1 MQQLTFAA
9 SAAGLFMAIIFLAAA
24 SYFDGSPFGEPM
36 FENYGP
42 NNNLVSLREIRSLP
56 PRPIACNRPPAF
68 PDKTYS
74 VGHNVCAKPG
84 SR

>member
-24 SYFDGSPFGEPM
+24 SYFDGSPFGKLM

-42 NNNLVSLREIRSLP
+42 DKKLIPLREIR
-56 PRPIACNRPPAF
+56 
-68 PDKTYS
+68 
-74 VGHNVCAKPG
+74 
-84 SR
+84 